1 MKKIG
6 GLFGRPAYGPIYEHM
21 LKVMD
26 CLKVLDS
33 IIQSFI
39 DGDYAKI
46 EKLME
51 ETCKLEHD
59 ADIIKKGIRES
70 FTKSIFGSSNRGDI
84 LSLLSQQD
92 GIADTCQDVAR
103 LLTVRRTA
111 LPEELRDDILDLVDK
126 VKDSVEAVARADEK
140 MVDLLENP
148 SSMDK
153 LEEVVELIEHTQ
165 KEEWLSDQIQFR
177 FARNLFNIEEKL
189 DPVTVIFLLSIMR
202 ELGHIA
208 DHAENTADCIRRLI
222 TK

>member
-26 CLKVLDS
+26 CLRVLDS

-39 DGDYAKI
+39 EGDHGRI
-46 EKLME
+46 ESLME

-103 LLTVRRTA
+103 LLTVRKTA
-111 LPEELRDDILDLVDK
+111 FPQELREDILELVEK
-126 VKDSVEAVARADEK
+126 VKDAVETVARADEK
-140 MVDLLENP
+140 MIDLLENP
-148 SSMDK
+148 SSMEK
-153 LEEVVELIEHTQ
+153 LDEVVELIEHAQ
-165 KEEWLSDQIQFR
+165 KEEWLADQVQFR
-177 FARNLFNIEEKL
+177 YAKNLFGIEENL
-189 DPVTVIFLLSIMR
+189 DPVTVIFLLNLMR